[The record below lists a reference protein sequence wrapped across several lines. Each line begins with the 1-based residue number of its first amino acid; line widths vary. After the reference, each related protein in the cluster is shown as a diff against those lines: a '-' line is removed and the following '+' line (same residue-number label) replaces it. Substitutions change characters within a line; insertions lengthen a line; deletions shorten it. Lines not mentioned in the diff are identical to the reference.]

1 MADDIATSEVFALA
15 GFGIFVGLGMS
26 LSGWTVLFSPA
37 ALSAFLIPQI
47 SRLCDG
53 VPQ

>member
-1 MADDIATSEVFALA
+1 MAADIATSEVFALA
-15 GFGIFVGLGMS
+15 GLVFFGGLGIS

-37 ALSAFLIPQI
+37 ALSALLIPQI

-53 VPQ
+53 IPQ